1 VASLSSTSNSTFG
14 IPLNNHLQFAIISCL
29 GTMKDTPESIAR
41 IGLGTSSFADNVE
54 TPSESEA
61 AKPTLAR
68 VEGFK
73 QLAGTR
79 RQEVQ

>member
-1 VASLSSTSNSTFG
+1 
-14 IPLNNHLQFAIISCL
+14 
-29 GTMKDTPESIAR
+29 MKDTPESIAR